1 MGCAFVSNKQPL
13 WFSGCHLHEEEHC
26 LAAQAGGS
34 GVHGHAE
41 ATSALHAA
49 SWPWGYPWLCVAQA
63 DARFEHVLSLIR
75 SDTFGW
81 ADFFEPL
88 VNSISSGGD
97 FYLLANDFVSYLEA
111 QARARA
117 TVPGL
122 ASKRVAPCV
131 SWPTA

>member
-1 MGCAFVSNKQPL
+1 MR
-13 WFSGCHLHEEEHC
+13 
-26 LAAQAGGS
+26 QAGPG
-34 GVHGHAE
+34 
-41 ATSALHAA
+41 TTRD
-49 SWPWGYPWLCVAQA
+49 LCVAQT

-111 QARARA
+111 QARARG
-117 TVPGL
+117 TL
-122 ASKRVAPCV
+122 LRVVPCV
-131 SWPTA
+131 SRPTRCCPAWLGSGHVDTYLCVRYACMHPRSRRPHMTDSVQL